1 MNQVVS
7 KQAGNTSSAAHVV
20 SKLPSPFRTPRGEA
34 EYMAAYEASMKLWT
48 VSYEAVDLRSR
59 FGSTH
64 VVICGPRNAQP
75 LVLLHCFATSLT
87 CWAYNVAPLS
97 ENHRVYALDMMG
109 QPGKSIPDQP
119 IRSRHEL
126 SEWLTDSLDQLG
138 IHRTDLIGYSFG
150 GFTGLNYAMHAPD
163 RVNKLVL
170 LSPAGSLVP
179 LWKQFYVRGIVSSLL
194 PSLSHL
200 LANRLWFEW
209 MFDKPNLNNEKTRRI
224 YDRLLTQF
232 ALGQRHFR
240 SAGGVLPIAYK
251 DDELRGVRSPTL
263 VLIGQQESLLDPVAA
278 VRRAR
283 QLIPRVQAELVPQA
297 SHDLPVSR
305 AETVNQRVVAFLEGA
320 EVFGTDGVGQTSAA
334 DQPMTGALR

>member
-7 KQAGNTSSAAHVV
+7 KQAVSTSPAAHVA
-20 SKLPSPFRTPRGEA
+20 SKLPSPFRTPLGEA
-34 EYMAAYEASMKLWT
+34 EYMAAYEASMQLWT
-48 VSYEAVDLRSR
+48 VPYEAVDLRST

-75 LVLLHCFATSLT
+75 LVLLHCFAPSLT
-87 CWAYNVAPLS
+87 CWACNVAPLS
-97 ENHRVYALDMMG
+97 QNHRVYALDMMG

-119 IRSRHEL
+119 IRSRDEL

-179 LWKQFYVRGIVSSLL
+179 LWKQFYIRGIVSSLL
-194 PSLSHL
+194 PSLSNL
-200 LANRLWFEW
+200 LAKRLWFEW
-209 MFDKPNLNNEKTRRI
+209 MFYKPNLSNEKTRRL
-224 YDRLLTQF
+224 YERLLTQF

-251 DDELRGVRSPTL
+251 DEELRSVRSPTL

-278 VRRAR
+278 VRPAR
-283 QLIPRVQAELVPQA
+283 QLIPYVQAELVPQA

-305 AETVNQRVVAFLEGA
+305 AETVNERVLAFLEGA
-320 EVFGTDGVGQTSAA
+320 EVFGTDGAGQTRSAEQA
-334 DQPMTGALR
+334 MTGALR